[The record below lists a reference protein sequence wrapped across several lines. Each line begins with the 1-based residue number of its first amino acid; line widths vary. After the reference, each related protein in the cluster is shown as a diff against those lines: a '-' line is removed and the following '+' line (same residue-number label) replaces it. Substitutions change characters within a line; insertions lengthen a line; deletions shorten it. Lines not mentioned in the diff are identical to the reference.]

1 MGSSRGQATI
11 DYVVVVAL
19 VALVLAVG
27 GTAVAAPGV
36 ANAVVSSVRRAL
48 CIVTGGGCTTVR
60 PRPCTVR
67 SESRDERVT
76 VYAGVIRLGDH
87 AGLLREVLSDGSVRI
102 TQIDDLEAGLN
113 LGVGGEAHLHV
124 GGIAIGT
131 GEVAGAA
138 AMGELGTRRSWLLPD
153 SAAADRLVARLRGAT
168 GIKVVDDPV
177 KAVTGLLGLDG
188 EEDRPPAA
196 DEVTISAGAK
206 GLAELHGDGG
216 IIDADLNLVS
226 TLSAGG
232 VWNRRTGQRTVLL
245 RGNASATL
253 QLSRGIFKGRLREI
267 DRVGAAIVLARDG
280 TPLELIVSAAGQV
293 DRGKLGSLSLKGVTT
308 NRRAGLRGEADA
320 RLDLTVTEN
329 LALTRRALAALAT
342 HPLPGA
348 GMAFALPALMPLLAR
363 LEEDGRIDVRT
374 YAGSA
379 LSAGGG
385 VSGAAG
391 GRIGGEVE
399 VSSDTLRLLE
409 AWSRPPGGVWEE
421 RVDCTGA

>member
-1 MGSSRGQATI
+1 MRSTRGQASI
-11 DYVVVVAL
+11 EYVVVVAL

-27 GTAVAAPGV
+27 GAAVAAPGV

-48 CIVTGGGCTTVR
+48 CIVTGGGCVTVR
-60 PRPCTVR
+60 PRPCTVK
-67 SESRDERVT
+67 SDSRDERVT
-76 VYAGVIRLGDH
+76 VYAGIVRLGDH

-113 LGVGGEAHLHV
+113 LGVGAEAHINV
-124 GGIAIGT
+124 GGIALGT
-131 GEVAGAA
+131 GEIAGAA
-138 AMGELGTRRSWLLPD
+138 AMGELGARRSWLLPD
-153 SAAADRLVARLRGAT
+153 AAAADRLVARLRGTT
-168 GIKVVDDPV
+168 GVKIVDDPV
-177 KAVTGLLGLDG
+177 KAVTGLLGLEDD
-188 EEDRPPAA
+188 EDRPPAA
-196 DEVTISAGAK
+196 DEVTFTAGAK
-206 GLAELHGDGG
+206 GLADLHGDGG
-216 IIDADLNLVS
+216 IVDADVSLVS
-226 TLSAGG
+226 SLSAGG

-267 DRVGAAIVLARDG
+267 DRVGAAIVLDRDG
-280 TPLELIVSAAGQV
+280 TPLELIVSAAGQL
-293 DRGKLGSLSLKGVTT
+293 DRGKLGSLSAKGVTT
-308 NRRAGLRGEADA
+308 NRRTGLRGEADA
-320 RLDLTVTEN
+320 RLDLTVREN

-348 GMAFALPALMPLLAR
+348 GLAFTAPALLALLAR
-363 LEEDGRIDVRT
+363 LEEDGRLDVRT

-379 LSAGGG
+379 LSAGAGG
-385 VSGAAG
+385 SGGAG
-391 GRIGGEVE
+391 GRFGAEVE